1 MASDDAS
8 TAEYAEVPLP
18 EPSELAGSASEGD
31 KKKVI
36 DLLGIFTRRGQFSMP
51 IGKRIKL
58 VRVDVQPKQDE
69 PRKLEVVVTTEIKVG
84 SGTCG
89 HALLLKEASHGMQ
102 IWSIYLG

>member
-1 MASDDAS
+1 MPTPNLDFYPVQQTGLATMASDDAS

-31 KKKVI
+31 KKKLI

-58 VRVDVQPKQDE
+58 VRVDVQPNRTSRE
-69 PRKLEVVVTTEIKVG
+69 SSR
-84 SGTCG
+84 
-89 HALLLKEASHGMQ
+89 
-102 IWSIYLG
+102 